1 MSAGDSLPAGGCV
14 VCAAALRSTP
24 TVILPTARLY
34 ACERCRTLHYSPRG
48 TVAEQIAHHDAPE
61 YLEHPYFQ
69 NRRAQLQRIRA
80 RCRTAFEEIGRVV
93 DVASLR
99 GRPVLDV
106 GCSTGEFLEAA
117 RAIFGVLPIG
127 IDVSRPAIAIARGKG
142 ITVEVAT
149 IDSASAAISDLP
161 VIVAIDV
168 VEHVLDPVEFFRGVA
183 ARLQPGGA
191 GYFET
196 PNPES
201 TVYRV
206 GAALSRATG
215 GRPRAIIERLF
226 PSEHQFYFP
235 GAALGQAAAAAGL
248 EVVRV
253 FTRRIP
259 WSDAAISLPLNAVL
273 GLSQT
278 ADVLTGERTLAC
290 LLVRRPYRAAA

>member
-1 MSAGDSLPAGGCV
+1 V
-14 VCAAALRSTP
+14 VLRE
-24 TVILPTARLY
+24 ARLY
-34 ACERCRTLHYSPRG
+34 ACDRCRTLHYSPRA
-48 TVAEQIAHHDAPE
+48 TVDEQIAHHDAPE

-69 NRRAQLQRIRA
+69 NRRAQQQRIRA
-80 RCRTAFEEIGRVV
+80 RCATAFDQIGHVL

-99 GRPVLDV
+99 GRPVLDI

-117 RAIFGVLPIG
+117 RDLFGIRPIG
-127 IDVSRPAIAIARGKG
+127 IDVSRSAIAIACEKQIAG
-142 ITVEVAT
+142 EVAT
-149 IDSASAAISDLP
+149 IDTASAAISDLP
-161 VIVAIDV
+161 AIVAIDV
-168 VEHVLDPVEFFRGVA
+168 VEHVLDPVGFFRGVA
-183 ARLQPGGA
+183 ARLQQGGA

-196 PNPES
+196 PNPDS

-215 GRPRAIIERLF
+215 GRPRAIVERLF

-235 GAALGQAAAAAGL
+235 GAALAQAASGAGL

-259 WSDAAISLPLNAVL
+259 WSDAAVSLPLNVVL

-278 ADVLTGERTLAC
+278 ADMLTGERTLAC
-290 LLVRRPYRAAA
+290 LLVRKPDRAVA